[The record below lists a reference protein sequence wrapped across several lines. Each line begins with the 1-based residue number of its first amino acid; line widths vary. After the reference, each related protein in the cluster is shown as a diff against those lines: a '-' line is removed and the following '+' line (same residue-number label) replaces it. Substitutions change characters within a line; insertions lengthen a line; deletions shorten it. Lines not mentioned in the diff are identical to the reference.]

1 MVFATMQQSLRVQQ
15 APSCLFGSPSSASQA
30 AVRSPATRCLALQQ
44 NSNRTQPKVTE
55 VTNDPVREG
64 PTAAAKCWCGKSK
77 RKPFCD
83 GSHAKK
89 VFDIAHSTKAGI
101 AHCCL
106 E

>member
-1 MVFATMQQSLRVQQ
+1 MQQSLRVQQ

-64 PTAAAKCWCGKSK
+64 PTA
-77 RKPFCD
+77 KPFCD

>member
-1 MVFATMQQSLRVQQ
+1 MLLATMQQSLRVQQ
-15 APSCLFGSPSSASQA
+15 APSRLYGSPLSAPKA
-30 AVRSPATRCLALQQ
+30 AVRSPATRCSALQQ
-44 NSNRTQPKVTE
+44 NSSRTQPKITE
-55 VTNDPVREG
+55 VTSDPVREG
-64 PTAAAKCWCGKSK
+64 PTSAAKCWCGKSK

-89 VFDIAHSTKAGI
+89 VFDIAHSTKAGV